1 MECNETKDFLFKKN
15 IIFITLILLIYLK
28 IFEEK
33 EKKYIKSSIT
43 PKVSVFLP
51 IFNRGKYLF
60 MSIKSITNQAL
71 KNIEIIAV
79 NDASTDNT
87 LKILKKLSKK
97 DKRIRIINNN
107 RNHGTL
113 YSRAIGIINCRGEY
127 LMNLDPDDKFKS
139 NSDLKFL
146 YNKAKKSN
154 LDYILFLI
162 KRVPRYKSE
171 LKSLDLLNKLQ
182 LENEDFLITNKIIK
196 REVLVKAI
204 NYFYNDIIKYKWIYH
219 DDNIWN
225 ILTRMYGQTSKIVKK
240 YIYIYKRN
248 NDSANIKKNNF
259 FEVKN
264 RIYRLMSLIKIIKNS
279 QVNDSY
285 LYYDNYYKSY
295 INIYKAYDNS
305 ILRPSEIKNN
315 LINISFSFLD
325 IYKNNKATIDEINVI
340 MNSISQNKIIIFYN
354 SLENNIIDYL
364 TYVSIKKYLQEN
376 TLRKIISI
384 NINDN
389 TQLNNTFKYIYSNDI
404 LIGLG
409 NLIFHYNFIQLINNF
424 NKNKII
430 LLYNNFINNSNKYN
444 ISSNLF
450 IYSFKRNYN
459 KKITNNFLYIPNN
472 IINLANYFN
481 NIRYFENINNNLTV
495 FFNNYTIEDIGRINY
510 F

>member
-1 MECNETKDFLFKKN
+1 
-15 IIFITLILLIYLK
+15 
-28 IFEEK
+28 
-33 EKKYIKSSIT
+33 
-43 PKVSVFLP
+43 
-51 IFNRGKYLF
+51 
-60 MSIKSITNQAL
+60 
-71 KNIEIIAV
+71 
-79 NDASTDNT
+79 
-87 LKILKKLSKK
+87 
-97 DKRIRIINNN
+97 
-107 RNHGTL
+107 
-113 YSRAIGIINCRGEY
+113 
-127 LMNLDPDDKFKS
+127 
-139 NSDLKFL
+139 L

-510 F
+510 ITNQNFAENQTIFNLTKILNNTMKLTEIIKIIQESKIIITDNFMILQLSVLSFTSCILYGNDTDDSNINILFDVNLNYIKYMSNINELENQLIYFQNESNKLNEYNIQKDYTYLKLELNI